1 MLSRSPEARPSQ
13 TFLAPNVPTAARECD
28 SRSHGNSRGAVCHE
42 MKWSRFYLQNA
53 CTSKCMH
60 YSIVIER
67 TAQCRVKEIIPLSTV
82 TSWLAHG
89 EQAGADLENVSFSEQ
104 VELSLRGPFTRRTQS
119 TFSAGDA
126 QGLGRRQGAQGASYD
141 GRLWLAPL
149 FSQSFQQ
156 AWVPESC
163 PRKEA
168 GTGGGQ

>member
-1 MLSRSPEARPSQ
+1 M
-13 TFLAPNVPTAARECD
+13 
-28 SRSHGNSRGAVCHE
+28 
-42 MKWSRFYLQNA
+42 
-53 CTSKCMH
+53 
-60 YSIVIER
+60 
-67 TAQCRVKEIIPLSTV
+67 
-82 TSWLAHG
+82 
-89 EQAGADLENVSFSEQ
+89 ENVSFSEQ

-149 FSQSFQQ
+149 FSQRFQQ

-168 GTGGGQ
+168 GTGGGQQPQVRGGPHSRPEASGPESAQSWGTGQHNKLFDNLEASRPQNMSPLPSVAARVDGSEPARFWGDGGRGWAPGEVAESAVYPEDTSHSG